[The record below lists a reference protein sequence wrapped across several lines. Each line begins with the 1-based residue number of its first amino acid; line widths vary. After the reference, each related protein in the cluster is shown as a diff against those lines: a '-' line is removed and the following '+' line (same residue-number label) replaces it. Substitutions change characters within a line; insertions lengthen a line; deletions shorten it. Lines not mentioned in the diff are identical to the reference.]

1 MPKCTDMAV
10 EEDERKEGLI
20 MYNKIMLKL
29 QLEHRTRVIIVQN
42 EEEKAEWLPGPLLR
56 IQLSEGE

>member
-42 EEEKAEWLPGPLLR
+42 EEEKAE
-56 IQLSEGE
+56 

>member
-1 MPKCTDMAV
+1 MAV

-42 EEEKAEWLPGPLLR
+42 EEEKAE
-56 IQLSEGE
+56 